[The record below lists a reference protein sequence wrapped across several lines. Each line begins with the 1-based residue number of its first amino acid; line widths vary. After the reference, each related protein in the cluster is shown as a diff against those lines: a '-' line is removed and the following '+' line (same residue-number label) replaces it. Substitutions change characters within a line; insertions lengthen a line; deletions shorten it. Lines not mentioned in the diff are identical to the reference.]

1 MRDEMKETL
10 DTMERC
16 LANLNTIQSSF
27 VKTMNGV
34 KQVGDVLKQVN
45 RFIVGTIPPIDVC
58 DVGLPKVELTDKEYF
73 KKLSSVYSKRSN
85 EERLA
90 ILIKLADTTLS
101 SYNNYKRKSEKL
113 EERIALTE
121 RTAPER
127 FIAINQLKK
136 IKESMRVFSGRL
148 DELVGRFFKIRK
160 AMLNGIT
167 GSTEILIEKFKDDSG
182 NIMPWFKEQAA
193 GYMHTETFTADN
205 EIIVSKLKRRRA

>member
-45 RFIVGTIPPIDVC
+45 RLIVGTIPPIDVC
-58 DVGLPKVELTDKEYF
+58 DVGLPKAELTDKEYF
-73 KKLSSVYSKRSN
+73 KKLSSVYAKRSN

-90 ILIKLADTTLS
+90 ILIKLTDATLA

-182 NIMPWFKEQAA
+182 SIMPWFKEQAA
-193 GYMHTETFTADN
+193 GHMHIETFTADN